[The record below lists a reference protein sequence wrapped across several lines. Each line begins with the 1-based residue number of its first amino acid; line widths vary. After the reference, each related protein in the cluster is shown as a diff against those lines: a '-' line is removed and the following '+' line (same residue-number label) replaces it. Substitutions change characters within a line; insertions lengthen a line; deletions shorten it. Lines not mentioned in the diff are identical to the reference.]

1 MSFNVS
7 SLRPTNYGR
16 LQTYGRSQTV
26 TTSEASF
33 ISVDEGTEK
42 LMQSGYHSE
51 AQEDTYQVPQES
63 INLEQFF
70 LPGDGK
76 VCIITHVTV
85 ASDLRKRGGRLFIRN
100 LDKNSQ
106 NHENPHPGG
115 EGGDTYNS
123 YLTCPTFFFL
133 KS

>member
-1 MSFNVS
+1 MLDRWQQPNLNGEMLQPSDEFDLPRMSFNVS
-7 SLRPTNYGR
+7 SLRPTN
-16 LQTYGRSQTV
+16 YGRSQTV

-85 ASDLRKRGGRLFIRN
+85 ASEGRGG
-100 LDKNSQ
+100 Q
-106 NHENPHPGG
+106 
-115 EGGDTYNS
+115 T
-123 YLTCPTFFFL
+123 
-133 KS
+133 